1 MTFDEF
7 AAFVSEYTL
16 DKANEIS
23 GVPKEN
29 LEALAKAYADPKT

>member
-16 DKANEIS
+16 DKAHEMS
-23 GVPKEN
+23 GVPKE
-29 LEALAKAYADPKT
+29 AS